1 VLISGRADVWSPS
14 ADRVVHADDG
24 LIVREGVRRLLE
36 IDRDVEVVASRGDL
50 GTLLEAVEVQLPD
63 VVMTDTRM
71 LPDSSDRAFVRRS
84 CCRRRIRV
92 SLTTALTV
100 PRTCSPRA
108 HPWHVF
114 TRRRLPWD
122 TAATANRAERPRG
135 LLLRLRA

>member
-1 VLISGRADVWSPS
+1 VWSPS

-36 IDRDVEVVASRGDL
+36 IDREVVASRGDL

-92 SLTTALTV
+92 SLTTA
-100 PRTCSPRA
+100 RTCSPRA
-108 HPWHVF
+108 HPWHVSRGGDCRGIPQQPR
-114 TRRRLPWD
+114 TGPS
-122 TAATANRAERPRG
+122 ARAGYCSAFVLDPDGNSIEVVNHHR
-135 LLLRLRA
+135 